1 MIALC
6 NHYSGEGNTS
16 RRIAIAERT
25 RDTLH
30 YKSER
35 AMSFSSF
42 LNKLQVMFNIFEE
55 ESEEITEPAKVR
67 MLLKKVE
74 HPQLQDAIGASN

>member
-1 MIALC
+1 
-6 NHYSGEGNTS
+6 
-16 RRIAIAERT
+16 
-25 RDTLH
+25 
-30 YKSER
+30 
-35 AMSFSSF
+35 MSFSSF

-74 HPQLQDAIGASN
+74 HPQLQDAIGASNYSLNVLTISPHWSRRYWISSQRVGSQPPAQSG